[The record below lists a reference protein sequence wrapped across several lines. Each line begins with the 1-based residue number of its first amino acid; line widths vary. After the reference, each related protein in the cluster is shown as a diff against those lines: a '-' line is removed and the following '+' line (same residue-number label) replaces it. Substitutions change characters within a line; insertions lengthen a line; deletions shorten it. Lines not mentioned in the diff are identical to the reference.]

1 MPDAPP
7 AHRPATRGAWLL
19 GAVLYPFALT
29 RAALLLTSWYATQ
42 FAPSWTYPAPVSATR
57 GWSWSRARWLD
68 VWGKYDTGWYLDLAA
83 HGYAPPADLAH
94 QMSNLA
100 FFPLYPWLVRGL
112 HALLPRAWQGDEAR
126 FLVAV
131 ALSNAL
137 AVAALAAVFLLV
149 RDAFRDEALARRTV
163 LYLLLFP
170 ASFFLSCA
178 YSESLFLLLA
188 AATLLLAGR
197 GRWWL
202 AGACGILL
210 GLARPSGV
218 IVALPLAWMYLEARG
233 FSLSRLRPDALA
245 ILGAPLGLAA
255 HGAHLAHLTGDPLA
269 VFHAQAAWGRA
280 VATPWRTLLE
290 PSAFHPYMGHLERA
304 AAILVLALGLVLVA
318 LRQAPLALF
327 TLASLAPILLSG
339 TLMSATRLLVG
350 AFPAFAA
357 LAWLGRREPVDRA
370 VVIAFTAAQA
380 FLFFAWSRFY
390 WVA

>member
-7 AHRPATRGAWLL
+7 APPTHRPATRGAWLL

-42 FAPSWTYPAPVSATR
+42 FASGWTYPAPVSATR

-126 FLVAV
+126 FL
-131 ALSNAL
+131 
-137 AVAALAAVFLLV
+137 
-149 RDAFRDEALARRTV
+149 
-163 LYLLLFP
+163 
-170 ASFFLSCA
+170 
-178 YSESLFLLLA
+178 LLA

-218 IVALPLAWMYLEARG
+218 VVALPLAWMYLEARG

-255 HGAHLAHLTGDPLA
+255 HGVHLAHLTGDPLA

-280 VATPWRTLLE
+280 LATPWRTLLD

-370 VVIAFTAAQA
+370 VVITFTVAQA

-390 WVA
+390 W